1 MKSFNA
7 LSLKTC
13 FGRGYRRTMT
23 TSFKVLDDVLNGFY
37 SSSLVVIA
45 GRPTMRVDSLIYKMI
60 GNWILSKNFN
70 ILLFTTQNEYKKF
83 EDHLLSRLCGITS
96 DEVLRFYQKKSAT
109 EVYARYEEA
118 EKLLRNEAS
127 ELFTEIP
134 NESMVSFTE
143 MYSRSLQVMREKS
156 IHAIVIDGYHFID
169 YGKDDDIRNIAKS
182 LKELATRLDV
192 PVIVNVPLP
201 SKEGMPR
208 PKLSDLGRYETQIDW
223 DIYSDVILGVTATD
237 IDNCAFEH
245 QTIKVEVLKNNYG
258 KDGDFVDLEYYKT
271 GRVVYS
277 HEEEYARPPREND
290 LPF

>member
-1 MKSFNA
+1 MKSFNS
-7 LSLKTC
+7 LSIKTC
-13 FGRGYRRTMT
+13 FGRGHRRTMT

-37 SSSLVVIA
+37 NSSLIVIA
-45 GRPTMRVDSLIYKMI
+45 GRPTMRADSLIYKMI

-70 ILLFTTQNEYKKF
+70 ILLFTTQSEYKKF

-127 ELFTEIP
+127 ELFIEIP

-237 IDNCAFEH
+237 IDNCAFER
-245 QTIKVEVLKNNYG
+245 QNIKVEVLKNNYG

-277 HEEEYARPPREND
+277 HEEEYARPPREYD